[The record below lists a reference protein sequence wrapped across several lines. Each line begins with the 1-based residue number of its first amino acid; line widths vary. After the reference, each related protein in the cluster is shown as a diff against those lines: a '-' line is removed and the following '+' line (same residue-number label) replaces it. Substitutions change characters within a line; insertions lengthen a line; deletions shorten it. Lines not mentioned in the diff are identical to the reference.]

1 MKASSVVSLVS
12 LRRPIAPLLAFA
24 AIALAGC
31 ANTQDRG
38 FLDQI
43 NNDTRPITAGEAV
56 LADTSS
62 AIPGV
67 AEEIDHTL
75 AKPLNVD
82 AAVRLTLLNSPA
94 FQALLAQGA
103 ADDAL
108 ARQQGRMPNPLLT
121 LDRLRGPL
129 ELELG
134 RMLTFGLIDVLGL
147 PQRQRIAAAEQAQGR
162 ARLAGDVVE
171 HLTRVRQ
178 AWVNAVAARQSLH
191 YAQQVADAAEASA
204 ELARRMLAVGNFTK
218 LQRARQ
224 QAFYADATAQLAT
237 ASHAATATRES
248 LIRQLGLTEV
258 QALRLVLPDRL
269 PDLPVTPR
277 SPQQVSESARLT
289 RLDIRAARAAAESA
303 AARQGLDRLPSF
315 GDIEI
320 SIVRNTAVDRID
332 DVRSTKRGVEVA
344 VRLPVFDWG
353 ELRRTARSAQ
363 TLAAVQRLEATL
375 RAAAP
380 SLRESYSAYRTA
392 YDLAKHYRD
401 EIIPLRKQISEENTL
416 RYNGMLIGVFEL
428 LADTREQVASVI
440 AAINAEQQF
449 WLADANLQATLL
461 GRPLAGAMIAAGSA
475 PAGGNDGGH

>member
-1 MKASSVVSLVS
+1 
-12 LRRPIAPLLAFA
+12 
-24 AIALAGC
+24 
-31 ANTQDRG
+31 
-38 FLDQI
+38 
-43 NNDTRPITAGEAV
+43 
-56 LADTSS
+56 
-62 AIPGV
+62 
-67 AEEIDHTL
+67 
-75 AKPLNVD
+75 
-82 AAVRLTLLNSPA
+82 
-94 FQALLAQGA
+94 
-103 ADDAL
+103 
-108 ARQQGRMPNPLLT
+108 
-121 LDRLRGPL
+121 
-129 ELELG
+129 
-134 RMLTFGLIDVLGL
+134 
-147 PQRQRIAAAEQAQGR
+147 
-162 ARLAGDVVE
+162 
-171 HLTRVRQ
+171 
-178 AWVNAVAARQSLH
+178 
-191 YAQQVADAAEASA
+191 
-204 ELARRMLAVGNFTK
+204 MLAVGNFTK

-224 QAFYADATAQLAT
+224 QAFYADATAQMAT
-237 ASHAATATRES
+237 ASHAATATREL

-277 SPQQVSESARLT
+277 SPEQVNESARLT

-315 GDIEI
+315 GDIEL
-320 SIVRNTAVDRID
+320 SIVRNTAVDRVD

-353 ELRRTARSAQ
+353 ELRRSARSAQ

-401 EIIPLRKQISEENTL
+401 EIVPLRKQISEENTL

-428 LADTREQVASVI
+428 LADTREQIASVI

-475 PAGGNDGGH
+475 QAGGNDGGH